1 MDGKVDDEDTQEVLR
16 EAALLLDL
24 NRQQWAK
31 AIKWLVTIQKQLAIV
46 KVPPPVKDTSLS
58 RHVKFGIPLSHV
70 PWFQILLD
78 QYWNEQTSQGVN
90 IPVCFYVNAKG
101 DWNLEKIVLDLPM
114 NVVETIKTLKPPC
127 MGGKTNYLE

>member
-1 MDGKVDDEDTQEVLR
+1 
-16 EAALLLDL
+16 
-24 NRQQWAK
+24 
-31 AIKWLVTIQKQLAIV
+31 
-46 KVPPPVKDTSLS
+46 
-58 RHVKFGIPLSHV
+58 
-70 PWFQILLD
+70 
-78 QYWNEQTSQGVN
+78 VN